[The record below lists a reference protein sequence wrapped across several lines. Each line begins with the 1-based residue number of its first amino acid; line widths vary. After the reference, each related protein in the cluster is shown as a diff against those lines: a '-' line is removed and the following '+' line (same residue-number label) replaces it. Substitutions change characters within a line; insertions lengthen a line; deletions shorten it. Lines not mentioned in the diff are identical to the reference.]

1 MESLFLMITSEMT
14 TSVSVPSPMHRR
26 NVTPVI
32 SLPDLDWVLF
42 PDDNLRND
50 LLSTLIISAG
60 IERGEPTKELGR
72 KSENDHC
79 CGPLASRRQPPIK
92 PLTDEG
98 IIVQMWICRIDP
110 LDFRTLTAAERLTGI

>member
-60 IERGEPTKELGR
+60 IERGEPTKS
-72 KSENDHC
+72 SEERARMIVVVDR
-79 CGPLASRRQPPIK
+79 SRH
-92 PLTDEG
+92 G
-98 IIVQMWICRIDP
+98 
-110 LDFRTLTAAERLTGI
+110 FNH